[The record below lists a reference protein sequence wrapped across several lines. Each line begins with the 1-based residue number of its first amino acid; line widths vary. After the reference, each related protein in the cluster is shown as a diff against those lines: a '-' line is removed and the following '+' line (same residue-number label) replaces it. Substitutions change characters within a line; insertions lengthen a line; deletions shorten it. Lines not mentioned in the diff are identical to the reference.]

1 MTVTHMYDPKCS
13 TKSVMPCRLLTYC
26 QAFRYLYALEEIVK
40 TNQVRL
46 DIEKRPYFVK
56 MNHDT

>member
-1 MTVTHMYDPKCS
+1 MTVTYMYDPKCL

-40 TNQVRL
+40 TNPDRL
-46 DIEKRPYFVK
+46 DIKKRPCFAK